1 MSDHERPPTPN
12 SETGSDIVRRN
23 QVAPSRIDKAAL
35 LQLMDDGQ
43 QGHYRQQQQQQ
54 QQQQHSIEMQRNEPG
69 AAVTLA
75 GA

>member
-1 MSDHERPPTPN
+1 MSDHERSPTPN

-35 LQLMDDGQ
+35 LEQMDDGQ
-43 QGHYRQQQQQQ
+43 QGHYRQQQ

>member
-1 MSDHERPPTPN
+1 MSDHERSPTPN

-35 LQLMDDGQ
+35 LQQMDDGQ
-43 QGHYRQQQQQQ
+43 QGHYRQQQ